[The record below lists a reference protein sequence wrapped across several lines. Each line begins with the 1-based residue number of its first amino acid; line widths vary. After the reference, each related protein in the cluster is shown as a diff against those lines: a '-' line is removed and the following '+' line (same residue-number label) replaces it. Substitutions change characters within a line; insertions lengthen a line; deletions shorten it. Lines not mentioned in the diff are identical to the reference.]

1 MGDVTGEIIRWAF
14 LEAIDEFSNRGS
26 SLQSGIVLREVALR
40 LQVSRDLALQQAMLT
55 FWGDLFRMGYLA
67 WGYDLNNPNP
77 PFCHL
82 TRQGRMALEHVSR
95 DPANPDGY
103 LSYVRG
109 LAQLQPITESY
120 LVEALHTYNAA
131 CHKATAVLIGGAA
144 ESIVLDLR
152 DAFVNR
158 MNSTGVS
165 VPRQLQDWKVKT
177 VLDALKALID
187 AHEQDIPKNLFASYQ
202 AYWNAFT
209 QQIRT
214 ARNDAGHPTSIDP
227 VSPET
232 VHASLLIFPDLFKL
246 ANELKDWISTAA
258 L

>member
-1 MGDVTGEIIRWAF
+1 MGSVTGEMIRRTF
-14 LEAIDEFSNRGS
+14 LEVIDEFSKKES
-26 SLQSGIVLREVALR
+26 SLQSGTVLREVELR
-40 LQVSRDLALQQAMLT
+40 SQVSRDLELQQAILT

-103 LSYVRG
+103 LSHVRG
-109 LAQLQPITESY
+109 IAQMKPITESY
-120 LVEALHTYNAA
+120 LTEALHTYNAA
-131 CHKATAVLIGGAA
+131 CHKATAVLVGGAA
-144 ESIVLDLR
+144 ESVILDLR
-152 DAFVNR
+152 DAFVSR

-165 VPRQLQDWKVKT
+165 LPRKLQDWKVKT
-177 VLDALKALID
+177 VLDALKGQID

-202 AYWNAFT
+202 AYWNAFA

-214 ARNDAGHPTSIDP
+214 ARNEAGHPASIDP

-246 ANELKDWISTAA
+246 ANELKDWIATAT